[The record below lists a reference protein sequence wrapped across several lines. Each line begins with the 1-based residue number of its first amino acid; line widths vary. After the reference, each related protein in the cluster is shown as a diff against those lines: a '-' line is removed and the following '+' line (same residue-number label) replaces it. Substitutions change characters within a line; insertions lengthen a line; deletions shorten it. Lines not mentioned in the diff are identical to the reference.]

1 MIEIRTFRDILRLF
15 FIFKR
20 EFRWALIATVIL
32 IVLGAFLLPSRYVSE
47 SRLLVK
53 PGRVMSTVPI
63 EYSDRQTMLAPGTQR
78 DPVLDEEKMLTGR
91 PVIRQVAEYYLNEVS
106 DHSEKNGWKLIK
118 FYIKKGVTG
127 ILDGVRSVLVF
138 IGLSE
143 AQTPL
148 DRLASKLEKQFV
160 VTHEAGSSVMEISF
174 TWDDP
179 LIAQRVVNKWIEVYQ
194 TERGKKLA
202 NDSLYGFYERESQRI
217 AGQIAANK
225 AKIAE
230 KLKDID
236 GMSSKEKLESLS
248 DRINKVAA
256 QRAEAYAQQQG
267 LASSILSAG
276 RNAGDLPQEVSKER
290 ELSLNPTQQDLKL
303 KLSGLMIERLDK
315 LKNYQDQAPPIL
327 ELNRSISALKER
339 IAEEKETIQ
348 RSENRVPNEL
358 VTMLKRSAL
367 ERDTRVSE
375 LKAQMIAYDGELA
388 KLKNERQ
395 RILSIDP
402 ALSDL
407 ERDLSVAEKNY
418 RLYIDSLEKA
428 RIDRAL
434 DNSRISNIA
443 VIEQATFSPARV
455 FPKSLM
461 MLLMALP
468 AGCAVGL
475 FVIYICYLSDQRIH
489 DGGRVKHHFGVPLW
503 TTVMEQKAGASAAL
517 AASFEASIYRLY
529 SQLPLAVLKE
539 KGLNIGITSSRHGE
553 GVGYLIGQFQRILS
567 ERGIP
572 NRLADDECACP
583 GEIVLIDA
591 SALLSNQAAFVR
603 LKQADLILLVVEA
616 RQSTVPVVENTLSI
630 LNTAFKKVDGI
641 IINRRQFEIS
651 SGLLSRISR

>member
-1 MIEIRTFRDILRLF
+1 MIEIRSFRDIIRLF
-15 FIFKR
+15 FIFNR
-20 EFRWALIATVIL
+20 EFRWALIATVVL

-53 PGRVMSTVPI
+53 PGRAMSTVPI
-63 EYSDRQTMLAPGTQR
+63 EYSDRQTLVAPSTQR
-78 DPVLDEEKMLTGR
+78 DPIVDEEKMLTGR
-91 PVIRQVAEYYLNEVS
+91 PIIRQVAEYYLNEVN
-106 DHSEKNGWKLIK
+106 DTSEKNGWKLVK
-118 FYIKKGVTG
+118 FYIKKGVGG
-127 ILDGVRSVLVF
+127 IIDGVRSILVF
-138 IGLSE
+138 IGISE
-143 AQTPL
+143 TQTPV
-148 DRLASKLEKQFV
+148 DRLASKLEKQFTV
-160 VTHEAGSSVMEISF
+160 VHEAGSSVMEISF

-202 NDSLYGFYERESQRI
+202 NDSLYGFYEVESQRI
-217 AGQIAANK
+217 AEQIAMNK
-225 AKIAE
+225 TRISE
-230 KLKDID
+230 KLKEID
-236 GMSSKEKLESLS
+236 GISSKEKLESLT
-248 DRINKVAA
+248 DRINRVSA
-256 QRAEAYAQQQG
+256 QRAEAYAEQQG
-267 LASSILSAG
+267 LEKSIMSAS
-276 RNAGDLPQEVSKER
+276 RRAGDLPQEVSKER
-290 ELSLNPTQQDLKL
+290 ELGLNPTQQDLKL
-303 KLSGLMIERLDK
+303 KLSGLVLERLDK

-327 ELNRSISALKER
+327 ELNHSISALKER
-339 IAEEKETIQ
+339 IAEEKESIQ

-375 LKAQMIAYDGELA
+375 LKAQTIAYDGELL
-388 KLKNERQ
+388 KLKKERQ

-402 ALSDL
+402 ELSAL

-428 RIDRAL
+428 RIDREL

-443 VIEQATFSPARV
+443 IIEQATFTPSRV

-461 MLLMALP
+461 MLFMALP
-468 AGCAVGL
+468 AGLAVGL
-475 FVIYICYLSDQRIH
+475 FVVYLCYLLDQRIH
-489 DGGRVKHHFGVPLW
+489 DGGRVKSHFGVPLW
-503 TTVMEQKAGASAAL
+503 TTVMEQKDSAL
-517 AASFEASIYRLY
+517 SASFEASIYRLY
-529 SQLPLAVLKE
+529 SQLPLATLKDQ
-539 KGLNIGITSSRHGE
+539 GLNIGMTSSRQGE
-553 GVGYLIGQFQRILS
+553 GVGFLIGQFQRILN

-572 NRLADDECACP
+572 NRMADDECAHP
-583 GEIVLIDA
+583 GEVVLIDA

-616 RQSTVPVVENTLSI
+616 RQSTVPMVENTLSI